1 MNNAV
6 FIPKRI
12 NVGFNK
18 QEDTYTKRLAYVI
31 YYDHKGKLRKETSW
45 QNWRDHK
52 IPNEEFDNNPTEGF
66 VLNKKVGGDRYDWNP
81 RQTYARV
88 HDPRGFEFEITVPN
102 LLYILENTNSIKGKG
117 LEGKFVYGWD
127 AGELLLIPEAAP
139 EYSKYVE
146 FSDVITKSVKAKDL
160 VLGGTYKTN
169 KNEEVVYL
177 GRFDFWDSHYR
188 GNRKVSDHYYR
199 YTNEGLR
206 HFFYYPNHSDKKF
219 LQLLT
224 TKSLSGRIVQEIS
237 NIPVS
242 DYAKIMDRLERESCY
257 SPYDETKD
265 KFVTPK
271 PTDLGGTVFFNL
283 DSFRCHGRARKIGD
297 NYLMGDV
304 SFDGE
309 SRGYGWNY
317 SSPVATKIKEM
328 GLLYGYSAKYDSQ
341 EGVPAQELID
351 RLKLTVKEEYLAN
364 GKKIK

>member
-1 MNNAV
+1 MTNAV

-12 NVGFNK
+12 NVGFCK
-18 QEDTYTKRLAYVI
+18 REDTYTKRLAYVI

-177 GRFDFWDSHYR
+177 GRFDYHKTYWGNKPTANLGKHY
-188 GNRKVSDHYYR
+188 
-199 YTNEGLR
+199 
-206 HFFYYPNHSDKKF
+206 FFTTHKHDWLP
-219 LQLLT
+219 LT
-224 TKSLSGRIVQEIS
+224 IMKSLSGRIVQEVS
-237 NIPVS
+237 NVPVS
-242 DYAKIMDRLERESCY
+242 NYAKLMDQLEGKEEY
-257 SPYDETKD
+257 SPYDPSKD
-265 KFVTPK
+265 KYVTPK
-271 PTDLGGTVFFNL
+271 ATEIETHRRVFFNVE
-283 DSFRCHGRARKIGD
+283 GRRIRGD
-297 NYLMGDV
+297 IYKRNEAFVIRYVCMEHSNY
-304 SFDGE
+304 
-309 SRGYGWNY
+309 Y
-317 SSPVATKIKEM
+317 SSDTSPEVVFLKKLGAYHTWNDSCS
-328 GLLYGYSAKYDSQ
+328 GL
-341 EGVPAQELID
+341 PAQYLID
-351 RLKLTVKEEYLAN
+351 TLGLTIKKEYLAN
-364 GKKIK
+364 GKTKK